1 MKLSLIVETYTKR
14 HYCLGCKID
23 WLHKMCSIIP
33 IFKIVA
39 CATVEFLFTK
49 HPCNKMIRLQMLNMR
64 YLDYLTA
71 AVEM

>member
-1 MKLSLIVETYTKR
+1 
-14 HYCLGCKID
+14 
-23 WLHKMCSIIP
+23 MCSIIP